1 MKVGLATQ
9 QQREPQ
15 IQTQSRVRSTNGYE
29 SGRSGA
35 RPLGLPPS
43 AWPSLQA
50 QQQNQVPN
58 PSGSSMRAGVLVSG
72 SNTSVK
78 RECAG
83 TGVFLPRRYSNPPD
97 SRKKTSCP
105 TVLVPAKVVQ
115 ALNLNFDDMNGHV
128 QPRFYTGF
136 TSDHDAIV
144 ARRNALLA
152 QQRRSLRTEG
162 ALNHEVHLPQEWT
175 Y

>member
-1 MKVGLATQ
+1 MSDLRVVFFFCFWQFQHVMKPQCSSIWGRQQVKVGLATQ

-35 RPLGLPPS
+35 RPLGLPQS

-58 PSGSSMRAGVLVSG
+58 PNGSSLRAGVLLNG
-72 SNTSVK
+72 SNASVK
-78 RECAG
+78 RECVG

-97 SRKKTSCP
+97 SRKKTSM
-105 TVLVPAKVVQ
+105 
-115 ALNLNFDDMNGHV
+115 F
-128 QPRFYTGF
+128 
-136 TSDHDAIV
+136 
-144 ARRNALLA
+144 
-152 QQRRSLRTEG
+152 
-162 ALNHEVHLPQEWT
+162 
-175 Y
+175 

>member
-1 MKVGLATQ
+1 MKVGFATQ

-15 IQTQSRVRSTNGYE
+15 LQTQSRVRSTNGYE

-35 RPLGLPPS
+35 RPLGLPQS
-43 AWPSLQA
+43 AWPTLQA

-58 PSGSSMRAGVLVSG
+58 PNGSSIRAGVLLSG

-97 SRKKTSCP
+97 SRKKTSMFLDFCIW
-105 TVLVPAKVVQ
+105 VFQ
-115 ALNLNFDDMNGHV
+115 IWLNF
-128 QPRFYTGF
+128 
-136 TSDHDAIV
+136 
-144 ARRNALLA
+144 
-152 QQRRSLRTEG
+152 
-162 ALNHEVHLPQEWT
+162 
-175 Y
+175 